1 MRSEREADMKIPSV
15 PIDRKILLTFDE
27 AAEYSGIDVIRIKE
41 LMEKDDLDLILWYG
55 NRRYVKRRKLED
67 YLRKSQEKKTEDYDK
82 WLGERVA
89 REVRSTAVILPDGRI
104 KIELYLER
112 ENIRDLIT
120 GNTSSDGQTARV
132 NVAISLPR
140 L

>member
-1 MRSEREADMKIPSV
+1 MKIPAV

-55 NRRYVKRRKLED
+55 NRRYVKRRKLEE
-67 YLRKSQEKKTEDYDK
+67 YLRKSQEKETEDYDK

-120 GNTSSDGQTARV
+120 GSTFTDGPTGEVSAT
-132 NVAISLPR
+132 ISLPI